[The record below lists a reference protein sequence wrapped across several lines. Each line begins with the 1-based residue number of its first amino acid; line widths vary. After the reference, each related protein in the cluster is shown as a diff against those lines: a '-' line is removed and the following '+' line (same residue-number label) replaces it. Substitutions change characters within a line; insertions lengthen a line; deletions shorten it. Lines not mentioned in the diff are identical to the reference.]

1 MNREAY
7 LNELVDGM
15 FGDKRPDEIA
25 PCPFTDTEIAE
36 LESSDELLVYVPAG
50 LSARELCELFDIRAN
65 IDFDVEANMIRTV
78 MVSESHWF
86 VTSAAKVPE
95 LIGSSGKYA
104 KREYDDEGLHG
115 LDLRRYLRFCAA
127 FKARNGVFPDRTY
140 WTFLLSG
147 SYDRSGIS
155 IVGFDAWEIC
165 RITAGCGI
173 SRRSSAAHATRCWR
187 RASNSFHKPSTCHA
201 PAGVCT
207 ANMAATKQ
215 GWIGA
220 GDGQCIRRVASSAR

>member
-155 IVGFDAWEIC
+155 IVGFDAWGNLSHHGWMRNFEAKFC
-165 RITAGCGI
+165 GARYAVLAPRIELLPQTIDLPRARRGVHGKHGGDEAGLD
-173 SRRSSAAHATRCWR
+173 RRR
-187 RASNSFHKPSTCHA
+187 
-201 PAGVCT
+201 
-207 ANMAATKQ
+207 
-215 GWIGA
+215 
-220 GDGQCIRRVASSAR
+220 